1 MYRSNLSRT
10 LNGYLEGGNVDSNL
24 RTRLFNRS
32 KDNLSFLQRLILM
45 DTADYHRGC
54 VNTLS
59 WNQKGTLLLSGS
71 DDHRLLL
78 TSPYDSKLV
87 EDINM
92 PHKSN
97 IFSAKFLDGEDQKI
111 VSCDGGGAI
120 YFTDLIRDYH
130 SHFACH
136 IGNSAYEVLTYPGEP
151 HSFLSCGEDGTV
163 RSFDLRVRDSCE
175 RCKDHVIISSN
186 YPVTSISLNPLLP
199 HHLAV
204 GSNDSCVRI
213 YDRRNLSVSDN
224 GRNCLRSLISRFSL
238 PQLENKKRITS
249 VDYRPDGQEICVS
262 YSYDYI
268 YLFNPEIQ
276 DPSKTKKLMV
286 GTITDSDRPSTK
298 RCGQLR
304 SPPPM
309 KRLRLRGDWSDT
321 GPNARPEQVGETSA
335 SLNRIGEEGEPQ
347 GMNLMQRMTDA
358 LARMLNNPSAGQA
371 IRLARSRMAVSSSN
385 RARRSGGTSTAA
397 AVATTSSNSSTNN
410 TSSTSNRD
418 CDTPATSS
426 SSRSD
431 NASRDDRLPNRNTSR
446 SSTDNSTSDPS
457 DDDLVESNLPTRVR
471 NSKCDIYEYETDMF
485 DENGLETINTGHVI
499 IQPAMNKRLTG
510 HRNSRT
516 MIKEATWWGNNYI
529 LSGSDC
535 GHIFGW
541 DRESEN
547 VVLLLEA
554 DRHVVN
560 CIQPHPFDPI
570 LATSGIDYNVKF
582 WAPLAEVSEY
592 DEEKINTI
600 MERNEKMLEET
611 RDTVTVPAGLMIRM
625 LASLNQLRRGR
636 SYSGSTA
643 SSDTLEISS
652 YQEEVEV
659 EEESDE

>member
-32 KDNLSFLQRLILM
+32 KDNLTDLM
-45 DTADYHRGC
+45 IIAFYLPLPTTPNSRGRP
-54 VNTLS
+54 
-59 WNQKGTLLLSGS
+59 K
-71 DDHRLLL
+71 
-78 TSPYDSKLV
+78 
-87 EDINM
+87 
-92 PHKSN
+92 
-97 IFSAKFLDGEDQKI
+97 KI

-335 SLNRIGEEGEPQ
+335 SLNRIGEEG
-347 GMNLMQRMTDA
+347 
-358 LARMLNNPSAGQA
+358 QA

-431 NASRDDRLPNRNTSR
+431 NTSRDDRLPNRNTSR